1 MNEVW
6 YVAEDSYGFHTYIP
20 HVFETKIEAEKYARM
35 MFPEE
40 SESERYSRI
49 YCKPVVSFKEMQA

>member
-1 MNEVW
+1 MNEIW

-35 MFPEE
+35 MFGA
-40 SESERYSRI
+40 
-49 YCKPVVSFKEMQA
+49 VFAHLANQ